1 MTIEGRSEIRSAEIG
16 GRGSGRTLA
25 KATSVERS
33 AGSAMAVPATRT
45 SIEPRQMSQSQE
57 AREEQE
63 REEKEEETVPREVST
78 SETPGFSRL

>member
-1 MTIEGRSEIRSAEIG
+1 
-16 GRGSGRTLA
+16 
-25 KATSVERS
+25 
-33 AGSAMAVPATRT
+33 MAVPATRT